1 MFHGDRDQDH
11 AIAPTVMISKSAVQ
25 FLDEHASAEITA
37 SFQQG
42 DVKSS
47 EWEKIVEVLYTH
59 KCSHY
64 NIQSKAVPDLT
75 LILSVFLF
83 LFHTDT
89 RAWMVA

>member
-47 EWEKIVEVLYTH
+47 EWEKIVEVLYT
-59 KCSHY
+59 
-64 NIQSKAVPDLT
+64 QVLAL
-75 LILSVFLF
+75 
-83 LFHTDT
+83 
-89 RAWMVA
+89 